1 VRFFNSQDLDK
12 LVQQYQVSAGVIDL
26 AVKKAQEMNFS
37 SKEKFKES
45 VILALDAHE
54 RLLAGGERKNRKENI
69 EKNYSLEGLNIKGNL
84 GLLMQDLES
93 FDAFLRQPKQTE
105 NRNMNLLFYG
115 PPGTG
120 KSELARYIGNHLQR
134 EILCKRASDIMD
146 CYVGETERNIKNAF
160 AEAEREQAILVF
172 DEADTFLFN
181 REMAQRSWE
190 VSFINEFLTRMERY
204 QGILVC
210 TTNRMTELDS
220 ASVRRFNYKIG
231 FNCLKPEGNLIFY
244 RKLLEP
250 LTTTALNQNHEN
262 DLHTIGEL
270 APGDFRVVRDRYAI
284 MPQERI
290 TPKALINSLR
300 EESQM
305 KKMHRGEKSI
315 GFMH

>member
-1 VRFFNSQDLDK
+1 MALPAREKVNWRGISAITCNGRF
-12 LVQQYQVSAGVIDL
+12 YA
-26 AVKKAQEMNFS
+26 
-37 SKEKFKES
+37 
-45 VILALDAHE
+45 
-54 RLLAGGERKNRKENI
+54 R
-69 EKNYSLEGLNIKGNL
+69 
-84 GLLMQDLES
+84 
-93 FDAFLRQPKQTE
+93 
-105 NRNMNLLFYG
+105 G
-115 PPGTG
+115 PVT
-120 KSELARYIGNHLQR
+120 SWIVMLARR
-134 EILCKRASDIMD
+134 KKK
-146 CYVGETERNIKNAF
+146 IKDAF

-250 LTTTALNQNHEN
+250 LTATALNQNHEN

-300 EESQM
+300 EESQVVL
-305 KKMHRGEKSI
+305 KR
-315 GFMH
+315 